1 MKKMKLRK
9 IAALLVVV
17 GGLCSFLAG
26 CTDEI
31 NNYEKET
38 PAEAT
43 NKVFISEQ
51 YASLAFTA
59 QRTVEGEV
67 ANMDTLIA
75 KVVVNC
81 TSPAGGELKVK
92 VVIDTLLAEV
102 YNKKNETSYR
112 RFQSNWIRLSKST
125 LTIPEGSTESSDTL
139 IVALTRSLDL
149 FTSLDGYIMPVRIT
163 SASGYDAQV
172 DYGKRVSYLTLD
184 VTQENGVGFEEG
196 KNSLMVAGNSA
207 FTGCDLPMMAYIA
220 SANDINVGLEVD
232 NSLVAAFNSQYGTDF
247 KTLPVSDWELS
258 DVSLPAGTTSAM
270 GHITYKGDAS
280 QFAGDNYL
288 VPIKIKSVTSPGA
301 TEPIKTM
308 RTDVYYLVV
317 NSAADGYTLEANDAA
332 FDGVQVE
339 DRSAYKAI
347 SDEYK
352 FTVGSWESMFG
363 GNMWV
368 LDVPASVTIDLGRE
382 VSNITGIYLRA
393 NNSSMSP
400 ASMDL
405 SYAGEEMYDATGL
418 SVNLGSIELP
428 RSCEHMYFK
437 FAKPVTARYL
447 GLNNMVAKSV
457 FYSCKN
463 FYIYTQNE

>member
-9 IAALLVVV
+9 IAALLAVV
-17 GGLCSFLAG
+17 GGSCSFLAG

-51 YASLAFTA
+51 YASLAFNA

-67 ANMDTLIA
+67 ANMDTLVA
-75 KVVVNC
+75 KLVVNC
-81 TSPAGGELKVK
+81 TSPAGNELKVK
-92 VVIDTLLAEV
+92 VTIDTLLAEV

-112 RFQSNWIRLSKST
+112 RFQSSWIRLSKST

-139 IVALTRSLDL
+139 IVSLTRSLNL

-172 DYGKRVSYLTLD
+172 DYSKRVSYLTLD

-220 SANDINVGLEVD
+220 SANDINVALEVD

-247 KTLPVSDWELS
+247 KTLPVGDWELS
-258 DVSLPAGTTSAM
+258 DVSLPAGTTSAT
-270 GHITYKGDAS
+270 GHITYKGDPS

-301 TEPIKTM
+301 TEPVKTM

-317 NSAADGYTLEANDAA
+317 NSAADGYTLEEDDAA
-332 FDGVQVE
+332 FSGAQE
-339 DRSAYKAI
+339 SDRTAYKAL

-352 FTVGSWESMFG
+352 FTVGSWESMFE

-368 LDVPASVTIDLGRE
+368 LNVPASVTIDLGRE

-393 NNSSMSP
+393 NNSTMSP

-405 SYAGEEMYDATGL
+405 SYAGEELYETTGL
-418 SVNLGSIELP
+418 SVNLGSVQLP
-428 RSCEHMYFK
+428 SRCEHMYFK
-437 FAKPVTARYL
+437 FAKPVTARYI
-447 GLNNMVAKSV
+447 GLNNMVAKSS
-457 FYSCKN
+457 FYSCKD